1 MSEPKNSTPAGR
13 ALLDEIWQRGSFD
26 IASRYMGKSRIVD
39 YKLSD
44 PIPQDALDQIQS
56 YQNITA
62 QLDESIKEI
71 MEIMRPGMHKSH
83 YKAFAKACHEI
94 EQGIID
100 LHIPMPEHYRDQVME
115 LVVARIALVCA
126 KDNGKFDSF
135 QFAEAAGKNARR
147 GISEKTG
154 SAARSSIRAS
164 KGSKP

>member
-1 MSEPKNSTPAGR
+1 MSEPKKACPLIEG
-13 ALLDEIWQRGSFD
+13 
-26 IASRYMGKSRIVD
+26 

-44 PIPQDALDQIQS
+44 PLPDWTAQALQRG
-56 YQNITA
+56 YNITA
-62 QLDESIKEI
+62 TQINEQISDLMES
-71 MEIMRPGMHKSH
+71 MRPGMHKSH

-126 KDNGKFDSF
+126 KDNDKFDSF

-147 GISEKTG
+147 AIGVKSG
-154 SAARSSIRAS
+154 SAARSSTRAL

>member
-13 ALLDEIWQRGSFD
+13 TLLDEIWQRGSFD
-26 IASRYMGKSRIVD
+26 IANRHMGKSRIVD
-39 YKLSD
+39 YKPSD
-44 PIPQDALDQIQS
+44 PIPQDTLDQIQS

-62 QLDESIKEI
+62 TLDESIKEM
-71 MEIMRPGMHKSH
+71 MESMRPGMHKSH

-126 KDNGKFDSF
+126 KDNYKFDSF

-147 GISEKTG
+147 GIREKTG
-154 SAARSSIRAS
+154 SAHRSSKGAS
-164 KGSKP
+164 KGSKS